1 MAVQAKHWPVRLQR
15 GGLLFHSEGG
25 PPEANEGNEGKEGK
39 EGNDGGREGNE
50 GGNCEQVVSEASRLP
65 VDAVCNAV
73 FPLQAGEM
81 PAPERPPRPR
91 TSLFVCRL
99 WPVGCR

>member
-1 MAVQAKHWPVRLQR
+1 VAVQAKHWPVRLQR

-25 PPEANEGNEGKEGK
+25 PPEANEGNEGKEG
-39 EGNDGGREGNE
+39 NE
-50 GGNCEQVVSEASRLP
+50 GVRSSNCEQVVSEASRLP

-81 PAPERPPRPR
+81 PAPERPPSPR